1 MASMDGI
8 IDTVSATHVIP
19 PLLALLK
26 PNGKMILVGAPD
38 KPLEIPAFAL
48 IFGNYIFSFYSYKLT
63 SSIYCQLV
71 ISISMH
77 GIGYIC

>member
-8 IDTVSATHVIP
+8 IDTVSATHAIP
-19 PLLALLK
+19 PLLGLLK
-26 PNGKMILVGAPD
+26 SNGKMILVGAPD
-38 KPLEIPAFAL
+38 KPLEVPAFAL
-48 IFGNYIFSFYSYKLT
+48 IFGNYIFSFHSYKLLQF
-63 SSIYCQLV
+63 YCQLV